1 MKTKKIG
8 IITYKD
14 YHKKSIDLF
23 YQLISKNYKDIT
35 ILYIEKQNTRRRKT
49 LINYRSKQYPNI
61 FEFENLKKKFNLK
74 TKFLKSTKDYKDLD
88 YVLIGDSNIIPK
100 KLIVKNLIINCHPG
114 LIPITRG
121 LDSFKWSIFY
131 GQPLGNTLHFIDQK
145 VENGK
150 ILHHEITPINE
161 DLSISQAAKIH
172 YKNEIKLLSNFEN
185 FLNQNENTI
194 FKLKTLPLNKKMDSS
209 KEKITIKKY
218 KFYRKNYSNI
228 LTSHKIKKKII
239 SRKSSIKDINHG
251 IGCKII
257 EPVNI
262 YGAKFGN
269 FVFVGPFVEI
279 TQGVEIGD
287 MTKISSHSF
296 ICELVKIGKNCFI
309 GHSVNFINDTFSDG
323 KVAGGDKKKWKKT
336 SIEDNVLIGTNS
348 TILPVKIKKGCVIG
362 AGSVVTKDCEIR
374 GIYAGN
380 PAKLI
385 RKL

>member
-8 IITYKD
+8 IITYKN

-35 ILYIEKQNTRRRKT
+35 ILYVEKQDIKRRKI
-49 LINYRSKQYPNI
+49 LINHRPKKFSNV
-61 FEFENLKKKFNLK
+61 FEFENLKKKFNFK
-74 TKFLKSTKDYKDLD
+74 TKSLKSKKDFKDLD
-88 YVLIGDSNIIPK
+88 HVLIGVSNIIPK

-114 LIPITRG
+114 LIPISRG
-121 LDSFKWSIFY
+121 FDSFKWSIFY
-131 GQPLGNTLHFIDQK
+131 GQPLGNTLHFINQE
-145 VENGK
+145 VEKEN
-150 ILHHEITPINE
+150 ILHHEITPISE
-161 DLSISQAAKIH
+161 DLSINQAARVH

-185 FLNQNENTI
+185 FLNKDENTI
-194 FKLKTLPLNKKMDSS
+194 FKFKTLPSNKKMNTS
-209 KEKITIKKY
+209 KEKVTLHKY
-218 KFYRKNYSNI
+218 KFYKKNYSNI
-228 LTSHKIKKKII
+228 INSHKIKNKLIL
-239 SRKSSIKDINHG
+239 RKSSIKDIVHG
-251 IGCKII
+251 IGCKIV

-262 YGAKFGN
+262 YNAKLGN

-309 GHSVNFINDTFSDG
+309 GHGVNFINDTFSDG
-323 KVAGGDKKKWKKT
+323 KVANGNKKKWKKT
-336 SIEDNVLIGTNS
+336 FVEDNVLIGTNS

-362 AGSVVTKDCEIR
+362 AGSVVTKDCKIK